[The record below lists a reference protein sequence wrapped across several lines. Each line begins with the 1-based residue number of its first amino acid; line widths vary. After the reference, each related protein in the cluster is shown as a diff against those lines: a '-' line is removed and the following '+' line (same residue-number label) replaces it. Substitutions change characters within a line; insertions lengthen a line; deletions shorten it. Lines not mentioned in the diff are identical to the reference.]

1 MNAGITL
8 ELWQRALETMVAV
21 GGPFVL
27 SALAV
32 GLLMSI
38 VQAATQLQ
46 ENILSFAPK
55 LLAIGLVLALGGTL
69 LMAELINYFTEI
81 ARAIES
87 LGGRRP

>member
-1 MNAGITL
+1 MNASITL

-38 VQAATQLQ
+38 AQAATQLQ
-46 ENILSFAPK
+46 ENVLAFAPK
-55 LLAIGLVLALGGTL
+55 LVAIGVVLAVAGAL
-69 LMAELINYFTEI
+69 LLAELVHYFTEI

-87 LGGRRP
+87 IGGSRP